1 VTPPLEVKDESMP
14 LARFSDQLSRDAS
27 WSPLGA
33 IRRGGWNIV
42 ILQGHP
48 LEPLDDPE
56 GFFRLAARL
65 VQEVRAVGAEPVFFQ
80 TYVFPAESEVYRQS
94 WSGGSPAA
102 MLSKIV
108 EAYRQA
114 AEQARARVAPIGEA
128 FQRVSDRHPGI
139 GLLVPD
145 RIHPSIFGSFLMA
158 NVLLVTLTGKDPRG
172 GTWAPPGVTEEQAR
186 VLREEAWQACQP
198 Q

>member
-1 VTPPLEVKDESMP
+1 MGRKLPCLTLLLALLAAGSSSAQQAPTRILFIGNSILYWNRMSSWLAELGAEAGVTPPLEVKDETMP

-65 VQEVRAVGAEPVFFQ
+65 VQEVRAVAAEPVFFQ

-114 AEQARARVAPIGEA
+114 AEQARA
-128 FQRVSDRHPGI
+128 
-139 GLLVPD
+139 
-145 RIHPSIFGSFLMA
+145 
-158 NVLLVTLTGKDPRG
+158 
-172 GTWAPPGVTEEQAR
+172 
-186 VLREEAWQACQP
+186 LREEAWQVCQP
-198 Q
+198 H